1 MLPLSV
7 QRHSHSGAVLQNRF
21 SQTKNV
27 PRHVI
32 IRGREFGAGVVDMG
46 VVRDGGIVGIATGRV
61 ADDGRGRS
69 GQ

>member
-1 MLPLSV
+1 M
-7 QRHSHSGAVLQNRF
+7 QNRF